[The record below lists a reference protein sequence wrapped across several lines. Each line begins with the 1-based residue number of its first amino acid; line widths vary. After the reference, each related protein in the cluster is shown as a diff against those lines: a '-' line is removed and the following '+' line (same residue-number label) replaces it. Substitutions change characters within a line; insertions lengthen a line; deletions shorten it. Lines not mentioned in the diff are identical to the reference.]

1 MMKIQNKKSSKKR
14 IVPLVIIGIV
24 LIGAAVAAWI
34 ITTQNAKDNSGIN
47 YNPPTQEQ
55 KDAGQQTKEDNN
67 KPQTGTDG
75 GTAPDVP
82 TGSDGKKS
90 VTPTIVDAGNYGQNV
105 EVRALVPGVTE
116 SDGTCT
122 AELTQGSQKVS
133 KSSAATASASSTQ
146 CAMITISQAEFSSKG
161 TWSLVVT
168 YSSKESSGRS
178 TPRDVSI
185 N

>member
-1 MMKIQNKKSSKKR
+1 MKIQNKKSRKKP
-14 IVPLVIIGIV
+14 IILLAIIGV
-24 LIGAAVAAWI
+24 LLVGAVVAVWMA
-34 ITTQNAKDNSGIN
+34 TTQNKGDGSGIN

-67 KPQTGTDG
+67 KPQVGTDG
-75 GTAPDVP
+75 GSSPATP
-82 TGSDGKKS
+82 TGSDGKKA
-90 VTPTIVDAGNYGQNV
+90 VTPTIVDAGSYDQNV
-105 EVRALVPGVTE
+105 EVRALVPGITE

-122 AELTQGSQKVS
+122 AELTQGSLRVS
-133 KSSAATASASSTQ
+133 KSSAATPSASSTQ
-146 CAMITISQAEFSSKG
+146 CAMITFSQAEFSSKG